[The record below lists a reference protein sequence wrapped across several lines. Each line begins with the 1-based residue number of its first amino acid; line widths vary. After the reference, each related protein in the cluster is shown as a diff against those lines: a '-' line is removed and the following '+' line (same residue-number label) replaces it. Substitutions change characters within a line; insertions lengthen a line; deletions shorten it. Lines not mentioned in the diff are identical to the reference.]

1 MTRRNIS
8 GGSAFEDVIGYSR
21 VVDDGAYVFVSGT
34 AGFDYAQGTIS
45 EDVVEQARQT
55 FKNIETYLALA
66 DCGLGD
72 IVKATYIVTEPED
85 WQSVI
90 PVIGEYM
97 RDVRPVATAFVA
109 RLVDPRMKIEID
121 VTARR
126 PDR

>member
-34 AGFDYAQGTIS
+34 AGFDYTQGTIS

-85 WQSVI
+85 WQTVI

>member
-85 WQSVI
+85 WQTVI

>member
-8 GGSAFEDVIGYSR
+8 GGSPFEDVIGYSR

-34 AGFDYAQGTIS
+34 VGFEYTQGTIS

-55 FKNIETYLALA
+55 FRNIETYLAMAECNLS
-66 DCGLGD
+66 D

-85 WQSVI
+85 WQSVVPI
-90 PVIGEYM
+90 IGEYM
-97 RDVRPVATAFVA
+97 REVRPVATAFVA